1 MEQMVRRLVSRMEQN
16 HLIMPDQLES
26 YIYVLQLKV
35 ESVISIVC
43 LVALSCLFQTVI
55 PTIFFLIAAVA
66 LKRRCG
72 GIHADTF
79 AQCLGSTAII
89 YIVFVKYILPL
100 MLENIRITYF
110 IYNVA
115 FVIIEA
121 IGAFNHPNMNWS
133 REEYKKTK
141 TLARRTAFI
150 QLLVTMTLSVL
161 NVDRTTIIFLMF
173 AMMFSA
179 ILLLLA
185 KIFVK
190 EVRL

>member
-1 MEQMVRRLVSRMEQN
+1 MERMVRRLVNRMEQN
-16 HLIMPDQLES
+16 HLIMPYQIES

-35 ESVISIVC
+35 ESVISILC

-55 PTIFFLIAAVA
+55 PTIIFLIAAAA

-79 AQCLGSTAII
+79 AQCLGSMAII
-89 YIVFVKYILPL
+89 YIVFVKYVLPI

-110 IYNVA
+110 FYIVA
-115 FVIIEA
+115 FVIIET
-121 IGAFNHPNMNWS
+121 IGAFNHPNMNWN
-133 REEYKKTK
+133 REEYKKSK
-141 TLARRTAFI
+141 TLARRMALIQFI
-150 QLLVTMTLSVL
+150 VTMTLFVL
-161 NVDRTTIIFLMF
+161 DVDRTTITFLMF
-173 AMMFSA
+173 AMMLSA

-185 KIFVK
+185 KIFGK